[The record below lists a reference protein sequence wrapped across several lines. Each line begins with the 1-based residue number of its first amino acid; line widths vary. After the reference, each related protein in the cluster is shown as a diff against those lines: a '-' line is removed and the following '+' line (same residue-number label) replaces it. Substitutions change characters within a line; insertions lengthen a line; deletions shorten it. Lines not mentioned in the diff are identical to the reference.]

1 MFGSATQLYYKT
13 NNCNVGDGFPV
24 PYKCYDQRKE
34 DVILSA
40 EIIDVV
46 KKSPSYKKRIKKGW
60 VLEKINSHPIN
71 DILDYN
77 FYANESEV
85 VLELSKPNGKIVRKK
100 IRKEENE
107 DLGLV
112 FNTYLMDKQKT
123 CKNKC
128 IFCFIDQLPE
138 GMRESLYFKDDDS
151 RMSFLF
157 GNYIT
162 LTNLTDRD
170 IERIIEMHINPV
182 NVSVHTMNPE
192 LRVKMMKNPKAG
204 EVLRYIDILANHG
217 THLNTQ
223 LVLCPGINDGDELKF
238 SIEKL
243 AGLYPAVLSIA
254 AVPVGITKFR
264 ENLPDLDSYTPESAK
279 EVVEII
285 EKYQKEFLGKF
296 GTRLVYASDEFYLKA
311 GLPLPE
317 NEEYEDYPQI
327 ENGVGLWTDLEH
339 TFKNALSDDEGT
351 PTETKKLIATGEAA
365 YPLLKKLSEMFFEK
379 YGKEIPVVKIENDFF
394 GHSITVSGLV
404 TGKDLTSQL
413 KGKYEFEELLISSS
427 MLRSEGDMFL
437 DSMTVAEAEEIL
449 GCRIIP
455 VNADGYELLE
465 KMKGE

>member
-1 MFGSATQLYYKT
+1 
-13 NNCNVGDGFPV
+13 
-24 PYKCYDQRKE
+24 
-34 DVILSA
+34 
-40 EIIDVV
+40 
-46 KKSPSYKKRIKKGW
+46 
-60 VLEKINSHPIN
+60 
-71 DILDYN
+71 
-77 FYANESEV
+77 
-85 VLELSKPNGKIVRKK
+85 
-100 IRKEENE
+100 
-107 DLGLV
+107 
-112 FNTYLMDKQKT
+112 
-123 CKNKC
+123 
-128 IFCFIDQLPE
+128 
-138 GMRESLYFKDDDS
+138 MRESLYFKDDDS

-170 IERIIEMHINPV
+170 VERIIEMHINPV
-182 NVSVHTMNPE
+182 NISVHTMNPE

-223 LVLCPGINDGDELKF
+223 LVLCPGINDGDEFKF

-243 AGLYPAVLSIA
+243 ASLYPAVQSIA

-264 ENLPDLDSYTPESAK
+264 EKLPDLDSYTPESAK

-285 EKYQKEFLGKF
+285 EKYQKEFLEKH

-311 GLPLPE
+311 GLPLPQ

-327 ENGVGLWTDLEH
+327 ENGVGLWTDLEY
-339 TFKNALSDDEGT
+339 TFKNALSDDEGV

-365 YPLLKKLSEMFFEK
+365 YPLLKKLSDMFYEK

-394 GHSITVSGLV
+394 GHTITVSGLV

-413 KGKYEFEELLISSS
+413 KGKYKFDELLISSS

-437 DSMTVAEAEEIL
+437 DSMTVEQAAEIL
-449 GCRIIP
+449 SCRIVP
-455 VNADGYELLE
+455 VGADGYELLE

>member
-1 MFGSATQLYYKT
+1 M
-13 NNCNVGDGFPV
+13 
-24 PYKCYDQRKE
+24 
-34 DVILSA
+34 SA

-46 KKSPSYKKRIKKGW
+46 KKSPSSKKRIKKGW
-60 VLEKINSHPIN
+60 ILNKINSHDIN

-77 FYANESEV
+77 FYANESKV
-85 VLELSKPNGKIVRKK
+85 TLELSKPNGKLVRKK

-162 LTNLTDRD
+162 LTNLSDRD
-170 IERIIEMHINPV
+170 VERIIEMHINPV
-182 NVSVHTMNPE
+182 NISVHTMNPE
-192 LRVKMMKNPKAG
+192 LRVKMMKNPHAG
-204 EVLRYIDILANHG
+204 EVLKYIDVLASHG

-223 LVLCPGINDGDELKF
+223 LVLCPGINDGDELRF
-238 SIEKL
+238 SVEKL
-243 AGLYPAVLSIA
+243 ASLYPAVQSIA

-264 ENLPDLDSYTPESAK
+264 ENLPDLSIYTPEKAK

-285 EKYQKEFLGKF
+285 EGYQKEFLEKF

-311 GLPLPE
+311 GLPLPG

-327 ENGVGLWTDLEH
+327 ENGVGLWTDLEY
-339 TFKNALSDDEGT
+339 TFKKALEDDEGV

-365 YPLLKKLSEMFFEK
+365 YPLLKKLSDLFFEK
-379 YGKEIPVVKIENDFF
+379 YKKEIPVVKIENDFF
-394 GHSITVSGLV
+394 GHTITVSGLV

-413 KGKYEFEELLISSS
+413 KGKYEFDELLISSS

-437 DSMTVAEAEEIL
+437 DSMTVKEAEEIL
-449 GCRIIP
+449 SCRIVP
-455 VNADGYELLE
+455 VGADGYELLE

>member
-1 MFGSATQLYYKT
+1 M
-13 NNCNVGDGFPV
+13 
-24 PYKCYDQRKE
+24 
-34 DVILSA
+34 SA
-40 EIIDVV
+40 EIIDVI
-46 KKSPSYKKRIKKGW
+46 KKSPCSKKRIKKGW
-60 VLEKINSHPIN
+60 VLEKINSHEIN

-77 FYANESEV
+77 FYANEELV
-85 VLELSKPNGKIVRKK
+85 TLVLTKPNGKCVKKK
-100 IRKEENE
+100 IRKGENE

-112 FNTYLMDKQKT
+112 FDTYLMDKQKT

-192 LRVKMMKNPKAG
+192 LRVKMMKNPHAG
-204 EVLRYIDILANHG
+204 EVLKYLDVLASHG

-243 AGLYPAVLSIA
+243 ASLYPAVQSIA
-254 AVPVGITKFR
+254 AVPVGITRFR
-264 ENLPDLDSYTPESAK
+264 ENLPELECYTPEKAK

-285 EKYQKEFLGKF
+285 EKYSKEFLEKH

-311 GLPLPE
+311 GLPLPSD
-317 NEEYEDYPQI
+317 EEYEDYPQI

-339 TFKNALSDDEGT
+339 TFKEALNDDSGNADG
-351 PTETKKLIATGEAA
+351 KRRLIATGEAA
-365 YPLLKKLSEMFFEK
+365 YPLMQKLSQLFFEK
-379 YGKEIPVVKIENDFF
+379 YGKEISVVKIVNDFF
-394 GHSITVSGLV
+394 GHTITVSGLV

-413 KGKYEFEELLISSS
+413 KGKYEFDELLISSS

-437 DSMTVAEAEEIL
+437 DSMTVEEAEEIL
-449 GCRIIP
+449 SCRIVP
-455 VNADGYELLE
+455 VDADGYELLV

>member
-1 MFGSATQLYYKT
+1 M
-13 NNCNVGDGFPV
+13 
-24 PYKCYDQRKE
+24 
-34 DVILSA
+34 SA

-46 KKSPSYKKRIKKGW
+46 KKSPSGKKRIKQGW
-60 VLEKINSHPIN
+60 ILNKINSHDIN

-77 FYANESEV
+77 FYASECKV
-85 VLELSKPNGKIVRKK
+85 SLELKKPNGKTVCKK
-100 IRKEENE
+100 IKKEENE

-170 IERIIEMHINPV
+170 IERMIEMHINPV
-182 NVSVHTMNPE
+182 NISVHTMNPE
-192 LRVKMMKNPKAG
+192 LRVKMMKNPHAG
-204 EVLRYIDILANHG
+204 EVLKYIDILANHG

-243 AGLYPAVLSIA
+243 AELYPSVQSIA

-264 ENLPDLDSYTPESAK
+264 ENLPELHEYTPEKAK
-279 EVVEII
+279 EVVDTI
-285 EKYQKEFLGKF
+285 EGYQKEFLEKF

-311 GLPLPE
+311 GLPLPR

-327 ENGVGLWTDLEH
+327 ENGVGMWTDLEY
-339 TFKNALSDDEGT
+339 TFTQALEESDTKNTD
-351 PTETKKLIATGEAA
+351 TKKIIATGAAA
-365 YPLLKKLSEMFFEK
+365 YPLMVKLSQKFSEK
-379 YGKEIPVVKIENDFF
+379 YGAEIPVVKIENNFF
-394 GHSITVSGLV
+394 GNSITVSGLI
-404 TGKDLTSQL
+404 TGKDLTEQL
-413 KGKYEFEELLISSS
+413 KEKYDFDELLISST

-437 DSMTVAEAEEIL
+437 DSMTVEEAEKIL
-449 GCRIIP
+449 GCRIVP
-455 VNADGYELLE
+455 VNSDGYELLE